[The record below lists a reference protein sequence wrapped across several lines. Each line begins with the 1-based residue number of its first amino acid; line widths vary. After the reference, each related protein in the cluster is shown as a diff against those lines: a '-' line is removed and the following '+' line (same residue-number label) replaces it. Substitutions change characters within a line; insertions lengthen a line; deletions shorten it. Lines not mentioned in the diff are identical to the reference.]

1 MRSQQKVHQ
10 KIVLASGSP
19 RRRELLKDHFA
30 LTIRVPQTDESPRR
44 AESPNVYVRRV
55 ALNKWRACLQQFPRD
70 FQGGAKIVVSADTI
84 VALGSRIL
92 GKPRSRADAVEM
104 LSRLSGRK
112 HRVITAVC
120 CGWSDQ
126 KPKTVQVTSFVS
138 FRELSPDELNAYLK
152 TGEWRDKAGA
162 YGIQG
167 KASRLVD
174 RLEGSLSNVVGL
186 PVQETKSLIVKL
198 HSRPR

>member
-1 MRSQQKVHQ
+1 
-10 KIVLASGSP
+10 VLASGSP
-19 RRRELLKDHFA
+19 RRRDLLKDHFSLA
-30 LTIRVPQTDESPRR
+30 IRVPQTDESPRKG
-44 AESPNVYVRRV
+44 ESPLAYVRRV
-55 ALNKWRACLQQFPRD
+55 ARNKWRACLVQFPRE

-92 GKPRSRADAVEM
+92 GKPRSRGDAVEM
-104 LSRLSGRK
+104 LSQLSGRK

-120 CGWSDQ
+120 SGWSDQ
-126 KPKTVQVTSFVS
+126 EPKIVQVTSFVR
-138 FRELSPDELNAYLK
+138 FRNLSQDELNAYLK

-162 YGIQG
+162 YAIQG
-167 KASRLVD
+167 KAFRLVD

-198 HSRPR
+198 LSRPR

>member
-1 MRSQQKVHQ
+1 MKRKSLER
-10 KIVLASGSP
+10 IILASGSP
-19 RRRELLKDHFA
+19 RRRDLLKNDFA
-30 LTIRVPQTDESPRR
+30 LSIRVPETDESPRR
-44 AESPNVYVRRV
+44 AESPRVYVKRV
-55 ALNKWRACLQQFPRD
+55 ALNKWRACLLQFGKE

-84 VALGSRIL
+84 VVLGSRIL
-92 GKPRSRADAVEM
+92 GKPSSRADAVEM

-126 KPKTVQVTSFVS
+126 RPKMALVTSFVR
-138 FRELSPDELNAYLK
+138 FRALAQADINAYLK

-167 KASRLVD
+167 KALSLVD

-186 PVQETKSLIVKL
+186 PLQETKNLIVKL
-198 HSRPR
+198 RSR